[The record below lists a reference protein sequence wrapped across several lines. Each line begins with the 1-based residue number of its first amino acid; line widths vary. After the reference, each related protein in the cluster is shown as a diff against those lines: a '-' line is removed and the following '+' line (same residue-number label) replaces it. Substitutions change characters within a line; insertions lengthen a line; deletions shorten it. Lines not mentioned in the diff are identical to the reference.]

1 MQYSDE
7 KYASLYILST
17 LNEILSI
24 RRMEND
30 NSAMF
35 SIEIVGVMLIHIP
48 RPIFHRMFQRPS
60 ICHFKTVFQ
69 KYFFE
74 FWIEPI
80 PIDCEAFSWNNFEQ
94 VCKPFNGKMLIS
106 RLESSLLVS
115 EDAINIFI
123 GIKRF
128 YIFMS

>member
-1 MQYSDE
+1 MQYS
-7 KYASLYILST
+7 ASLYILST

-35 SIEIVGVMLIHIP
+35 SIEIVGVMLILIP

-80 PIDCEAFSWNNFEQ
+80 PIDCKAFSWNNFEQ
-94 VCKPFNGKMLIS
+94 VLCKPFNGKMLIS